1 MKSRCSVRK
10 MSIRESRLYERNSIA
25 LMCCICLVVATDAF
39 WLVVGLLIEN
49 IFPEKS
55 SLLFGLLFIVIVLC
69 IALGLWSEMKIRQK
83 DFLRLR
89 QASLFFDSLLAAEV
103 TILCIAHN
111 LYFPLSGVNVLFD
124 IPLSSLYLFML
135 VFLPM
140 VRFRDSVYVISL
152 SVASIMIP
160 CIAPGRENYNPLPE
174 FLMLLCIITAYTA
187 YRMLNIRY
195 LREEQH
201 LEEHKE
207 QYLRM
212 TNESL
217 ETVAAT
223 IDAKNLYLKGHS
235 KRVAEYSREVAGRM
249 GMSED
254 DCQAVYFAGLLH
266 DIGKIGIPN
275 RILDKQQKLT
285 DEEYDVIKRH
295 CLLGSEILK
304 SMSAVPELAQVAR
317 WHHERYDGSGY
328 PDGLKGEEIPIFARI
343 ISVCD
348 AYDAMSSERSYRKP
362 LLREEIIGQL
372 VKYRG
377 IQFDP
382 KVVDAMLTTL
392 QTH

>member
-10 MSIRESRLYERNSIA
+10 MSIRESRLYERNSMA

-39 WLVVGLLIEN
+39 WLIVGLLNEN

-55 SLLFGLLFIVIVLC
+55 SLLFGLLFVVIVLC
-69 IALGLWSEMKIRQK
+69 IALGLWSEIKIRQK
-83 DFLRLR
+83 NFLRLR

-152 SVASIMIP
+152 SVASIMLP

-195 LREEQH
+195 LSEEQH

-275 RILDKQQKLT
+275 SILDKQQKLT

-295 CLLGSEILK
+295 CSLGSEILK

-348 AYDAMSSERSYRKP
+348 TYDAMSSERSYRKP

-372 VKYRG
+372 VKCRG

-392 QTH
+392 QAQ

>member
-10 MSIRESRLYERNSIA
+10 MSIQESRLYERNSMA

-39 WLVVGLLIEN
+39 WLVVGLLNEN

-69 IALGLWSEMKIRQK
+69 IALGLWSEIKIRQK

-111 LYFPLSGVNVLFD
+111 LYFPLSGVNVFFD

-195 LREEQH
+195 LSEEQR

-207 QYLRM
+207 QYLKM

-275 RILDKQQKLT
+275 SILDKQQKLT

-348 AYDAMSSERSYRKP
+348 TYDAMSSERSYRKP

-392 QTH
+392 QTQ

>member
-10 MSIRESRLYERNSIA
+10 MSIQESRLYERNSMA

-111 LYFPLSGVNVLFD
+111 LYFPLSGVNVFFD

-195 LREEQH
+195 LSEEQR

-207 QYLRM
+207 QYLKM

-275 RILDKQQKLT
+275 SILDKQQKLT

-348 AYDAMSSERSYRKP
+348 AYDAMSSVRSYRKP

-392 QTH
+392 QTQ

>member
-39 WLVVGLLIEN
+39 WLIVGLLNEN
-49 IFPEKS
+49 IFPGKS
-55 SLLFGLLFIVIVLC
+55 SLLFVLLFIVIVLC

-111 LYFPLSGVNVLFD
+111 LCFPLSGVNVLFD

-174 FLMLLCIITAYTA
+174 FLMIMCIITAYAA

-195 LREEQH
+195 LSEEQR

-207 QYLRM
+207 QYLKM

-275 RILDKQQKLT
+275 SILDKQQKLT

-295 CLLGSEILK
+295 CSLGSEILK

-348 AYDAMSSERSYRKP
+348 TYDAMSSERSYRKP

-392 QTH
+392 QAQ

>member
-39 WLVVGLLIEN
+39 WLIVGLLNEN
-49 IFPEKS
+49 IFPGKS
-55 SLLFGLLFIVIVLC
+55 SSLFVLLFIVIVLC

-83 DFLRLR
+83 SYLSLRFSVLFL
-89 QASLFFDSLLAAEV
+89 DSLLAAEV

-174 FLMLLCIITAYTA
+174 FLMIMCIITAYAA

-195 LREEQH
+195 LSEEQR

-207 QYLRM
+207 QYLKM

-275 RILDKQQKLT
+275 SILDKQQKLT

-295 CLLGSEILK
+295 CSLGSEILK

-348 AYDAMSSERSYRKP
+348 AYDAMSSVRSYRKP

-392 QTH
+392 QTQ

>member
-1 MKSRCSVRK
+1 

-39 WLVVGLLIEN
+39 WLIVGLLNEN
-49 IFPEKS
+49 IFPGKS
-55 SLLFGLLFIVIVLC
+55 SLLFGLLFVLIVLC

-111 LYFPLSGVNVLFD
+111 LCFPLSGVNVLFD

-174 FLMLLCIITAYTA
+174 FLMIMCIITAYAA

-195 LREEQH
+195 LSEEQR

-207 QYLRM
+207 QYLKM

-235 KRVAEYSREVAGRM
+235 KRVAEYSREIAGRM

-254 DCQAVYFAGLLH
+254 DCQTVYFAGLLH

-295 CLLGSEILK
+295 CSLGSEILK

-348 AYDAMSSERSYRKP
+348 TYDAMSSERSYRKP

-392 QTH
+392 QTQ

>member
-10 MSIRESRLYERNSIA
+10 MSIQESRLYERNSMA

-39 WLVVGLLIEN
+39 WLVVGLLNEN

-69 IALGLWSEMKIRQK
+69 IALGLWSEIKIRQK

-111 LYFPLSGVNVLFD
+111 LYFPLSGVNVFFD

-195 LREEQH
+195 LREEQR

-275 RILDKQQKLT
+275 SILDKQQKLT

-348 AYDAMSSERSYRKP
+348 TYDAMSSERSYRKP

-392 QTH
+392 QTQ

>member
-10 MSIRESRLYERNSIA
+10 MSIQESRLYERNSIA

-39 WLVVGLLIEN
+39 WLIVGLLNEK
-49 IFPEKS
+49 IFPGKS
-55 SLLFGLLFIVIVLC
+55 SLLFVLLFIVIVLC

-83 DFLRLR
+83 SYLSLRFSVLFL
-89 QASLFFDSLLAAEV
+89 DSLLAAEV

-174 FLMLLCIITAYTA
+174 FLMIMCIITAYAA

-195 LREEQH
+195 LSEEQR

-207 QYLRM
+207 QYLKM

-275 RILDKQQKLT
+275 SILDKQQKLT

-295 CLLGSEILK
+295 CSLGSEILK

-348 AYDAMSSERSYRKP
+348 AYDAMSSVRSYRKP

-382 KVVDAMLTTL
+382 KVVDAMLSTL
-392 QTH
+392 QTQ

>member
-10 MSIRESRLYERNSIA
+10 MSIQESRLYERNSIA

-39 WLVVGLLIEN
+39 WLVVGLLNEK
-49 IFPEKS
+49 IFPGKS
-55 SLLFGLLFIVIVLC
+55 SLLFGLLFVVIVLC
-69 IALGLWSEMKIRQK
+69 IALGLWSEIKIRQK
-83 DFLRLR
+83 DFLKLR

-111 LYFPLSGVNVLFD
+111 LYFPLSGVNVFFD

-140 VRFRDSVYVISL
+140 VRVRDSVYVISL
-152 SVASIMIP
+152 SVAAITIP

-174 FLMLLCIITAYTA
+174 FLMIMCIITAYAA

-195 LREEQH
+195 LREEQR

-275 RILDKQQKLT
+275 SILDKQQKLT

-295 CLLGSEILK
+295 CSLGSEILK

-382 KVVDAMLTTL
+382 KVVDAMLSTL
-392 QTH
+392 QAQ

>member
-1 MKSRCSVRK
+1 

-39 WLVVGLLIEN
+39 WLIVGLLNEN
-49 IFPEKS
+49 IFPGKS
-55 SLLFGLLFIVIVLC
+55 SSLFVLLFIVIVLC

-174 FLMLLCIITAYTA
+174 FLMIMCIITAYAA

-195 LREEQH
+195 LSEEQR

-207 QYLRM
+207 QYLKM

-285 DEEYDVIKRH
+285 DEEYDAIKRH
-295 CLLGSEILK
+295 CSLGSEILK

-362 LLREEIIGQL
+362 LLREEIIGQF

-377 IQFDP
+377 MQFDP

>member
-39 WLVVGLLIEN
+39 WLIVGLLNEK
-49 IFPEKS
+49 IFPGKS
-55 SLLFGLLFIVIVLC
+55 SLLFVLLFIVIVLC

-111 LYFPLSGVNVLFD
+111 LCFPLNGVNVLFD

-174 FLMLLCIITAYTA
+174 FLMIMCIITAYAA

-275 RILDKQQKLT
+275 SILDKQQKLT

-295 CLLGSEILK
+295 CSLGSEILK

-392 QTH
+392 QTQ

>member
-10 MSIRESRLYERNSIA
+10 MSIQESRLYERNSMA

-39 WLVVGLLIEN
+39 WLIVGLLNEN

-69 IALGLWSEMKIRQK
+69 IALGLWSEIKIRQK

-111 LYFPLSGVNVLFD
+111 LYFPLSGVNVFFD

-195 LREEQH
+195 LSEEQR

-207 QYLRM
+207 QYLKM

-275 RILDKQQKLT
+275 SILDKQQKLT

-348 AYDAMSSERSYRKP
+348 TYDAMSSERSYRKP

-382 KVVDAMLTTL
+382 KVVDAVLTTL
-392 QTH
+392 QTQ

>member
-1 MKSRCSVRK
+1 MNSRCSVRK
-10 MSIRESRLYERNSIA
+10 MSIQESRLYERNSMA
-25 LMCCICLVVATDAF
+25 LMCCICLVVGTDAF
-39 WLVVGLLIEN
+39 WLIVGLLNEN
-49 IFPEKS
+49 IFPGKS
-55 SLLFGLLFIVIVLC
+55 SLLFGLLFVVIVLC
-69 IALGLWSEMKIRQK
+69 IALGLWSEIKIRQK
-83 DFLRLR
+83 NFLRLR

-152 SVASIMIP
+152 SVAAITIP

-207 QYLRM
+207 QYLKM

-275 RILDKQQKLT
+275 SILDKQQKLT

-295 CLLGSEILK
+295 CSLGSEILK

-392 QTH
+392 QTQ

>member
-1 MKSRCSVRK
+1 
-10 MSIRESRLYERNSIA
+10 MSIQEGRLYERNSMA

-39 WLVVGLLIEN
+39 WLIVGLLNEN
-49 IFPEKS
+49 IFPGKS
-55 SLLFGLLFIVIVLC
+55 SLLFGLLFVVIVLC
-69 IALGLWSEMKIRQK
+69 IALGLWSEIKIRQK
-83 DFLRLR
+83 NFLKLR
-89 QASLFFDSLLAAEV
+89 QSILFLDSLLAAEV
-103 TILCIAHN
+103 TILCIVHN
-111 LYFPLSGVNVLFD
+111 LSFPLYGVNVFFD

-152 SVASIMIP
+152 SVAAITIP

-174 FLMLLCIITAYTA
+174 FLMLLCIITAYAA

-285 DEEYDVIKRH
+285 DEEYDAIKRH
-295 CLLGSEILK
+295 CSLGSEILK
-304 SMSAVPELAQVAR
+304 SMSVMPELAQAAR

-392 QTH
+392 ETQ

>member
-39 WLVVGLLIEN
+39 WLIVGLLNEN
-49 IFPEKS
+49 IFPGKS
-55 SLLFGLLFIVIVLC
+55 SSLFVLLFIVIVLC

-83 DFLRLR
+83 EFLRLR

-111 LYFPLSGVNVLFD
+111 LYFPLSGVNVFFD

-140 VRFRDSVYVISL
+140 VRLRDSVYVISL
-152 SVASIMIP
+152 SVASIMLP

-195 LREEQH
+195 LREEQR

-207 QYLRM
+207 QYLKM

-275 RILDKQQKLT
+275 SILDKQQKLT

-295 CLLGSEILK
+295 CSLGSEILK
-304 SMSAVPELAQVAR
+304 SMSVMPELAQAAR

-348 AYDAMSSERSYRKP
+348 AYDAMSSVRSYRKP

-392 QTH
+392 QAQ

>member
-1 MKSRCSVRK
+1 
-10 MSIRESRLYERNSIA
+10 MSIQESRLYERNSMA

-39 WLVVGLLIEN
+39 WLIVGLLNEN

-69 IALGLWSEMKIRQK
+69 IALGLWSEIKIRQK

-111 LYFPLSGVNVLFD
+111 LYFPLSGVNVFFD

-195 LREEQH
+195 LSEEQR

-207 QYLRM
+207 QYLKM

-275 RILDKQQKLT
+275 SILDKQQKLT

-348 AYDAMSSERSYRKP
+348 TYDAMSSERSYRKP

-382 KVVDAMLTTL
+382 KVVDAVLTTL
-392 QTH
+392 QTQ

>member
-10 MSIRESRLYERNSIA
+10 MSIQESRLYERNSIA

-39 WLVVGLLIEN
+39 WLIVGLLNEN
-49 IFPEKS
+49 IFPGKS
-55 SLLFGLLFIVIVLC
+55 SLLFGLLFVVIVLC

-111 LYFPLSGVNVLFD
+111 LCFPLSGVNVLFD

-174 FLMLLCIITAYTA
+174 FLMIMCIITAYAA

-195 LREEQH
+195 LSEEQR

-207 QYLRM
+207 QYLKM

-275 RILDKQQKLT
+275 SILDKQQKLT

-295 CLLGSEILK
+295 CSLGSEILK

-317 WHHERYDGSGY
+317 WHHESYDGSGY

-348 AYDAMSSERSYRKP
+348 TYDAMSSERSYRKP

-392 QTH
+392 QTQ

>member
-10 MSIRESRLYERNSIA
+10 MSIQESRLYERNSMA

-39 WLVVGLLIEN
+39 WLVVGLLNEN

-69 IALGLWSEMKIRQK
+69 IALGLWSEIKIRQK

-111 LYFPLSGVNVLFD
+111 LYFPLSGVNVFFD

-195 LREEQH
+195 LREEQR

-207 QYLRM
+207 QYLKM

-275 RILDKQQKLT
+275 SILDKQQKLT

-348 AYDAMSSERSYRKP
+348 TYDAMSSERSYRKP

-392 QTH
+392 QTQ

>member
-1 MKSRCSVRK
+1 MKRRCSVRK

-39 WLVVGLLIEN
+39 WLIVGLLNEN
-49 IFPEKS
+49 IFPGKS
-55 SLLFGLLFIVIVLC
+55 SLLFGLLFVVIVLC

-174 FLMLLCIITAYTA
+174 FLMIMCIITAYAA

-275 RILDKQQKLT
+275 SILDKQQKLT

-295 CLLGSEILK
+295 CSLGSEILK

-392 QTH
+392 QTQ

>member
-10 MSIRESRLYERNSIA
+10 MSIQESRLYERNSMA
-25 LMCCICLVVATDAF
+25 LMCCIGIVVATDAF
-39 WLVVGLLIEN
+39 WLIVGLLNEN
-49 IFPEKS
+49 IFPGKS
-55 SLLFGLLFIVIVLC
+55 SLLFGLLFVVIVLC
-69 IALGLWSEMKIRQK
+69 IALGLWSEIKIRQK
-83 DFLRLR
+83 NFLRLR

-111 LYFPLSGVNVLFD
+111 LYFPLSGVNVFFD

-174 FLMLLCIITAYTA
+174 LLMLLCIITAYTA

-195 LREEQH
+195 LSEEQR

-207 QYLRM
+207 QYLKM

-235 KRVAEYSREVAGRM
+235 KRVAEYSREIAGRM

-254 DCQAVYFAGLLH
+254 DCQTVYFAGLLH

-295 CLLGSEILK
+295 CSLGSEILK

-392 QTH
+392 QTQ

>member
-10 MSIRESRLYERNSIA
+10 MSIRESRLYERNSMA

-39 WLVVGLLIEN
+39 WLIVGLLNEN
-49 IFPEKS
+49 IFPGKS
-55 SLLFGLLFIVIVLC
+55 SLLFGLLFVVIVLC

-83 DFLRLR
+83 SYLSLRYSVLFL
-89 QASLFFDSLLAAEV
+89 DSLLAAEV

-111 LYFPLSGVNVLFD
+111 LCFPLSGVNVLFD

-174 FLMLLCIITAYTA
+174 FLMLLCIITAYAA

-195 LREEQH
+195 LREEQR

-275 RILDKQQKLT
+275 SILDKQQKLT

-348 AYDAMSSERSYRKP
+348 TYDAMSSERSYRKP

-392 QTH
+392 QAQ

>member
-1 MKSRCSVRK
+1 MN
-10 MSIRESRLYERNSIA
+10 IRESRLYERNSIA
-25 LMCCICLVVATDAF
+25 LMCCICLVVTTDAF
-39 WLVVGLLIEN
+39 WLIVGLLNGN

-55 SLLFGLLFIVIVLC
+55 SSLFVLLFVVIVLC
-69 IALGLWSEMKIRQK
+69 IALGLWSEMKIRQRK
-83 DFLRLR
+83 FLCLR
-89 QASLFFDSLLAAEV
+89 YSILFLDTLLAAEV

-111 LYFPLSGVNVLFD
+111 LSFPLGGVNVYFD

-140 VRFRDSVYVISL
+140 SRRGDNVYVISL
-152 SVASIMIP
+152 SVTAITIP

-174 FLMLLCIITAYTA
+174 FLMLLCIITAYAA

-195 LREEQH
+195 LREEQN

-235 KRVAEYSREVAGRM
+235 KRVAEYSRDIAGRM

-275 RILDKQQKLT
+275 SILDKQQKLT
-285 DEEYDVIKRH
+285 DEEYNVIKRH
-295 CLLGSEILK
+295 CSLGSEILK
-304 SMSAVPELAQVAR
+304 SMSAVPELAQAAR

-392 QTH
+392 QTQ

>member
-1 MKSRCSVRK
+1 
-10 MSIRESRLYERNSIA
+10 MSIQESRLYERNSMA

-39 WLVVGLLIEN
+39 WLVVGLLNEN

-69 IALGLWSEMKIRQK
+69 IALGLWSEIKIRQK

-111 LYFPLSGVNVLFD
+111 LYFPLSGVNVFFD

-195 LREEQH
+195 LSEEQR

-207 QYLRM
+207 QYLKM

-275 RILDKQQKLT
+275 SILDKQQKLT

-348 AYDAMSSERSYRKP
+348 TYDAMSSERSYRKP

-392 QTH
+392 QTQ

>member
-1 MKSRCSVRK
+1 MKSRCSERK
-10 MSIRESRLYERNSIA
+10 TSIQESRLYERNSIA
-25 LMCCICLVVATDAF
+25 LVCCICLVVATDAF
-39 WLVVGLLIEN
+39 WLIVGLVNEN
-49 IFPEKS
+49 IFPGKS
-55 SLLFGLLFIVIVLC
+55 SSLFVLLFIVIVLC

-83 DFLRLR
+83 KFLRLR
-89 QASLFFDSLLAAEV
+89 YSFLFFDSLLAAEV
-103 TILCIAHN
+103 TILCIVHN
-111 LYFPLSGVNVLFD
+111 LYFPLGGVNVYFD
-124 IPLSSLYLFML
+124 IQLSSLYLFML

-140 VRFRDSVYVISL
+140 ARRRDSVYVISL
-152 SVASIMIP
+152 SVAAITIP
-160 CIAPGRENYNPLPE
+160 CLAPGRENYNPLPE
-174 FLMLLCIITAYTA
+174 FLMILCIITAYAA
-187 YRMLNIRY
+187 YRMLNIRF

-207 QYLRM
+207 QYFRL

-235 KRVAEYSREVAGRM
+235 KRVAEYSREIAGRM

-275 RILDKQQKLT
+275 SILDKQQKLT

-295 CLLGSEILK
+295 CSLGSEILK
-304 SMSAVPELAQVAR
+304 SMSAVPELAQAAR

-392 QTH
+392 QTQ

>member
-39 WLVVGLLIEN
+39 WLIVGLLNEN
-49 IFPEKS
+49 IFPGKS
-55 SLLFGLLFIVIVLC
+55 SLLFVLLFIVIVLC

-111 LYFPLSGVNVLFD
+111 LCFPLSGVNVLFD

-152 SVASIMIP
+152 SVAAITIP
-160 CIAPGRENYNPLPE
+160 CIATGRENYNPLPE
-174 FLMLLCIITAYTA
+174 FLMIICIITAYAA

-195 LREEQH
+195 LSEEQR

-207 QYLRM
+207 QYLKM

-275 RILDKQQKLT
+275 SILDKQQKLT

-295 CLLGSEILK
+295 CSLGSEILK

-348 AYDAMSSERSYRKP
+348 TYDAMSSERSYRKP

-392 QTH
+392 QAQ

>member
-10 MSIRESRLYERNSIA
+10 MSIRESRLYERNSMA

-39 WLVVGLLIEN
+39 WLIVGLLNEK
-49 IFPEKS
+49 IFPGKS
-55 SLLFGLLFIVIVLC
+55 SLLFVLLFIVIVLC

-111 LYFPLSGVNVLFD
+111 LCFPLSGVNVLFD

-174 FLMLLCIITAYTA
+174 FLMIMCIITAYAA

-195 LREEQH
+195 LREEQR

-207 QYLRM
+207 QYLKM

-275 RILDKQQKLT
+275 SILDKQQKLT

-295 CLLGSEILK
+295 CSLGSEILK

-392 QTH
+392 QAQ

>member
-39 WLVVGLLIEN
+39 WLIVGLLNEN
-49 IFPEKS
+49 IFPGKS
-55 SLLFGLLFIVIVLC
+55 SLLFVLLFIVIVLC

-111 LYFPLSGVNVLFD
+111 LCFPLSGVNVLFD

-174 FLMLLCIITAYTA
+174 FLMIMCIITAYAA

-195 LREEQH
+195 LSEEQR

-207 QYLRM
+207 QYLKM

-275 RILDKQQKLT
+275 SILDKQQKLT

-295 CLLGSEILK
+295 CSLGSEILK

-328 PDGLKGEEIPIFARI
+328 PDGLKGEEIPIFDRI

-348 AYDAMSSERSYRKP
+348 TYDAMSSERSYRKP
-362 LLREEIIGQL
+362 LLRVEIIGQL

-392 QTH
+392 QAQ

>member
-1 MKSRCSVRK
+1 

-39 WLVVGLLIEN
+39 WLIVGLLNEK
-49 IFPEKS
+49 IFPGKS
-55 SLLFGLLFIVIVLC
+55 SLLFVLLFIVIVLC

-111 LYFPLSGVNVLFD
+111 LYFPLSSVNVFFD

-195 LREEQH
+195 LSEEQR

-207 QYLRM
+207 QYLKM

-254 DCQAVYFAGLLH
+254 DCQTVYFAGLLH

-295 CLLGSEILK
+295 CSLGSEILK

-392 QTH
+392 QTQ

>member
-39 WLVVGLLIEN
+39 WLIVGLLNEN
-49 IFPEKS
+49 IFPGKS
-55 SLLFGLLFIVIVLC
+55 SLLFGLLFVVIVLC

-174 FLMLLCIITAYTA
+174 FLMIMCIITAYAA

-295 CLLGSEILK
+295 CSLGSEILK

-392 QTH
+392 QTQ

>member
-10 MSIRESRLYERNSIA
+10 MSIQESRLYERNSIA

-39 WLVVGLLIEN
+39 WLIVGLLNEN
-49 IFPEKS
+49 IFPGKS
-55 SLLFGLLFIVIVLC
+55 SLLFGLLFVVIVLC

-111 LYFPLSGVNVLFD
+111 LCFPLSGVNVLFD

-174 FLMLLCIITAYTA
+174 FLMIMCIITAYAA

-195 LREEQH
+195 LSEEQR

-207 QYLRM
+207 QYLKM

-275 RILDKQQKLT
+275 SILDKQQKLT

-295 CLLGSEILK
+295 CSLGSEILK

-382 KVVDAMLTTL
+382 KVVDAMLSTL
-392 QTH
+392 QTQ